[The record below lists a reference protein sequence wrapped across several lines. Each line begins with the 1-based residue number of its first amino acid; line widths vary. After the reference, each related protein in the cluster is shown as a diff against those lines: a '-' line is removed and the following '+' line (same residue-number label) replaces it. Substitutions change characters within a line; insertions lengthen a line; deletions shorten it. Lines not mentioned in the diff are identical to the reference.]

1 MREHEASCLLV
12 AKVLTADGMMTATER
27 EFLAETMSSL
37 GLTDDEKARVL
48 DLRGMDEAEALL
60 RSRPLEERKVV
71 LDHLLSAALADA
83 RLSPHETSAIKA
95 VAESLGVH

>member
-27 EFLAETMSSL
+27 EFLTTTMASL
-37 GLTDDEKARVL
+37 GLTDDEKHRVL
-48 DLRGMDEAEALL
+48 ELEGMDRAEAILKA
-60 RSRPLEERKVV
+60 RPIDERRVV
-71 LDHLLSAALADA
+71 LDHLLSAALADS

-95 VAESLGVH
+95 VAEALGVD